1 MHSRVW
7 IAISL
12 SIALLA
18 TILFARSVHAPYL
31 TNDAY
36 QYIDV
41 ARSFNAG
48 ECVCTHVAHFDEQVA
63 TGRMP
68 VEFTHFP
75 PAYPLLMA
83 VLARIGI
90 SFEMA
95 GLAISAA
102 GFLITLWLMWDI
114 GLMLGAQPWALGI
127 LSLLWVGNSHAL
139 LDAVRVGTE
148 GLFTAAVVAMGAVIV
163 RDIRSDGRSV
173 LLPLVGLIAG
183 AAYWIRYAGLFLIP
197 VAALYLLWRWWR
209 TPDARWRALAGLVA
223 GAVLTIALMGRN
235 IVYTGSWRGGFGMA
249 VHRSIRLAL
258 VETIK
263 AYYHLIFGDRVVVRL
278 DIWAAVFCLSLTATL
293 FLIARAW
300 RRREWVA
307 LPKFAPAALGWIAL
321 MLGAYVGGVTLTFLT
336 TIAGDLTRYT
346 RPVYPLA
353 LALASLVVSAALR
366 GWQSVA
372 AIALVGSI
380 LVVHSRSLVASPP
393 VPQEEPTREALNL
406 DVQPGV
412 TAGAWLLSHVSPDG
426 VIVAVDGQ
434 AVEYLLHRD
443 VVSVIEPQFTS
454 RRLDE
459 AGFRTLMGR
468 FHARYLVLFPGLQPE
483 FVPEQE
489 KIPFLHNLAEGR
501 ALPPEWLAPAAR
513 NSEVAIYEC
522 AICASSYGR

>member
-7 IAISL
+7 IGGSL

-18 TILFARSVHAPYL
+18 TLLFARSVHAPYL

-41 ARSFNAG
+41 ARNFNAG
-48 ECVCTHVAHFDEQVA
+48 ECVCTHVAHFDEQLA
-63 TGRMP
+63 TGRLP

-75 PAYPLLMA
+75 PGYPLLMA
-83 VLARIGI
+83 VLARMGF
-90 SFEMA
+90 SLEMA
-95 GLAISAA
+95 GLVISAA

-114 GLMLGAQPWALGI
+114 GLTLGAEPWALAI

-148 GLFTAAVVAMGAVIV
+148 GLFTAAVVAMAAVMV
-163 RDIRSDGRSV
+163 RDIRSGGRSA

-197 VAALYLLWRWWR
+197 VAALYLLWRWLR
-209 TPDARWRALAGLVA
+209 TPEAKWRALAGLIA
-223 GAVLTIALMGRN
+223 EAALTIVLMARN
-235 IVYTGSWRGGFGMA
+235 VVYTGSWRGGFNMG
-249 VHRSIRLAL
+249 VHRSIRLTV
-258 VETIK
+258 VETVK
-263 AYYHLIFGDRVVVRL
+263 AYYHLIFGDRVVFRL
-278 DIWAAVFCLSLTATL
+278 DVWVALFCLSLAATL
-293 FLIARAW
+293 FLIVRAW
-300 RRREWVA
+300 RRSEWVA
-307 LPKFAPAALGWIAL
+307 TPKFAPVALAWIFC
-321 MLGAYVGGVTLTFLT
+321 MLTAYVGGVTLTFLT
-336 TIAGDLTRYT
+336 TIAGDLMRYT

-353 LALASLVVSAALR
+353 LAVASLVISAALR
-366 GWQSVA
+366 GRQVIA

-380 LVVHSRSLVASPP
+380 LIIHSRSLVAPPP

-406 DVQPGV
+406 DVEPGV
-412 TAGAWLLSHVSPDG
+412 TAGAWLLSHISPGG
-426 VIVAVDGQ
+426 VMVAVDGQ

-443 VVSVIEPQFTS
+443 VVAIIEPRATS
-454 RRLDE
+454 LRLDE

-468 FHARYLVLFPGLQPE
+468 FHARYLLLFPGLAPE

-489 KIPFLHNLAEGR
+489 SIPFLHDLAAGS
-501 ALPPEWLAPAAR
+501 LPPGWLVPAAR

-522 AICASSYGR
+522 GICANSSAR

>member
-1 MHSRVW
+1 V
-7 IAISL
+7 
-12 SIALLA
+12 A
-18 TILFARSVHAPYL
+18 TLLFARSVHAPYL

-63 TGRMP
+63 TGRLP

-75 PAYPLLMA
+75 PGYPLLMGL
-83 VLARIGI
+83 LARIGI
-90 SFEMA
+90 SFDMA
-95 GLAISAA
+95 GLVISAA

-114 GLMLGAQPWALGI
+114 GLKLGAEPWALGI

-163 RDIRSDGRSV
+163 RDIRSEGRSV
-173 LLPLVGLIAG
+173 LLPLIGLIAG

-197 VAALYLLWRWWR
+197 VAALYLLWRWLR
-209 TPDARWRALAGLVA
+209 TPEAKWRALAGLIA
-223 GAVLTIALMGRN
+223 EAALTIALLVRN
-235 IVYTGSWRGGFGMA
+235 IVYTGSWRGGFGLE
-249 VHRSIRLAL
+249 VHRSVRL
-258 VETIK
+258 VVTETVK

-278 DIWAAVFCLSLTATL
+278 DIWAAVFCLSLAATL
-293 FLIARAW
+293 FLIVRAW
-300 RRREWVA
+300 RRGEWVA
-307 LPKFAPAALGWIAL
+307 TPKFALAALVWIGV
-321 MLGAYVGGVTLTFLT
+321 MLAAYVGGVTLTFLT

-353 LALASLVVSAALR
+353 LALASLVISAALR
-366 GWQSVA
+366 GRQVIA
-372 AIALVGSI
+372 VIALVGSI
-380 LVVHSRSLVASPP
+380 LVVHSRSLMAPPP

-412 TAGAWLLSHVSPDG
+412 TAGGWLLSHVSPGG

-468 FHARYLVLFPGLQPE
+468 FHARYLLLFPGLAPE
-483 FVPEQE
+483 YVPEQE
-489 KIPFLHNLAEGR
+489 KIPFLHDLATGR
-501 ALPPEWLAPAAR
+501 SLPPEWLAPTVR

-522 AICASSYGR
+522 GICANSSAR